1 MSSTNQKDCILIYE
15 EPTDKNNKRFE
26 INNFSQ
32 TLNYLYSKKVKLQL
46 NFPKKK
52 LIIKSI

>member
-15 EPTDKNNKRFE
+15 EPTDKNNKKLV

-32 TLNYLYSKKVKLQL
+32 ALNYLYLKKGRLQL

-52 LIIKSI
+52 N

>member
-15 EPTDKNNKRFE
+15 EPTDKNNKKFV

-32 TLNYLYSKKVKLQL
+32 TLNYLYSKKRKIAVK
-46 NFPKKK
+46 FPEKKN
-52 LIIKSI
+52 